1 MKVFFVNYNTPRL
14 TECAIR
20 SLWKHTPEAEVVVFD
35 NSDREPF
42 TAPSGFP
49 AGKVPVPCGFPQGQI
64 EILDNTTGAFIDFD
78 AALAQ
83 YPDKEYSQRNRSN
96 FGSAKHSM
104 SVDWLM
110 DHYHDCPDFVLADSD
125 VLFQRDITPLVNQ
138 RRAAVGSLQ
147 VKQGIPLLMPQLCYL
162 NVPLLKAHG
171 IRYFNGQKMW
181 ALSNRYPNNRYDTGA
196 WLYEELI
203 NHRLSFRDTDINP
216 YIMHFGHG
224 SWKDKNPDQ
233 WLNDNKHLWI

>member
-35 NSDREPF
+35 NSDRG
-42 TAPSGFP
+42 TVYAPTM
-49 AGKVPVPCGFPQGQI
+49 
-64 EILDNTTGAFIDFD
+64 EIKTRLTVIDNTSGAYIDFD
-78 AALAQ
+78 KELQQ
-83 YPDKEYSQRNRSN
+83 YPNKEYSQRNRSN
-96 FGSAKHSM
+96 FGSAKHAM

-125 VLFQRDITPLVNQ
+125 VLFQRDITPMIRPRQ
-138 RRAAVGSLQ
+138 AAVGSTQ
-147 VKQGIPLLMPQLCYL
+147 RKEGIALLMPQLCYL
-162 NVPLLKAHG
+162 NVPLLREHH

-181 ALSNRYPNNRYDTGA
+181 ALSNHYPNNRYDTGA
-196 WLYEELI
+196 WLYEEIQRHQLPYKETNI
-203 NHRLSFRDTDINP
+203 KE

>member
-1 MKVFFVNYNTPRL
+1 MTTVAIVNYNTQRL

-20 SLWKHTPEAEVVVFD
+20 SLRRHTPDARVIIFD
-35 NSDREPF
+35 NSDRAPF
-42 TAPSGFP
+42 RVPSGFV
-49 AGKVPVPCGFPQGQI
+49 AGI
-64 EILDNTTGAFIDFD
+64 TYIDNTRSQLIDFD

-125 VLFQRDITPLVNQ
+125 VLFRQDITPLVND

-171 IRYFNGQKMW
+171 IRYFNGEKMW
-181 ALSNRYPNNRYDTGA
+181 ALSNHYPNNRYDTGA

-216 YIMHFGHG
+216 YIIHFGHG
-224 SWKDKNPDQ
+224 SWKDKDPDQ
-233 WLNDNKHLWI
+233 WLEQNKQLWI

>member
-20 SLWKHTPEAEVVVFD
+20 SLWKHMPEAEVVVFD
-35 NSDREPF
+35 NSDRE
-42 TAPSGFP
+42 TVYAPTM
-49 AGKVPVPCGFPQGQI
+49 
-64 EILDNTTGAFIDFD
+64 EIKTRLTVIDNTTGAYIDFD
-78 AALAQ
+78 KELQQ

-96 FGSAKHSM
+96 FGSAKHTM

-125 VLFQRDITPLVNQ
+125 VLFRQDITPLVNQ

-162 NVPLLKAHG
+162 NVPLLREHH

-181 ALSNRYPNNRYDTGA
+181 ALSNHYPNNRYDTGA

>member
-35 NSDREPF
+35 NSDRE
-42 TAPSGFP
+42 TVYAPTM
-49 AGKVPVPCGFPQGQI
+49 
-64 EILDNTTGAFIDFD
+64 EIKTRLTVIDNTTGAYIDFD
-78 AALAQ
+78 KELQQ

-96 FGSAKHSM
+96 FGSAKHTM

-125 VLFQRDITPLVNQ
+125 VLFRQDITPLVNQ

-162 NVPLLKAHG
+162 NVPLLREHH

-181 ALSNRYPNNRYDTGA
+181 ALSNHYPNNRYDTGA